1 MTTAAHITRTV
12 YTEALDGEKIVEVST
27 TRKIVDDGV
36 KDYVTIVTE
45 ADLADCE
52 YGEEPQGTTFPGRF
66 LDAAA
71 SNKMVGYRF
80 KTNMFEDGDDFAD
93 HWGIRLTGPCAYMNT
108 VLYCRGGEP
117 LS

>member
-12 YTEALDGEKIVEVST
+12 YTEALDGQTIVEVST
-27 TRKIVDDGV
+27 TRKIVDGEV

-52 YGEEPQGTTFPGRF
+52 NGEDPQGITFPGRF
-66 LDAAA
+66 IDLEAV
-71 SNKMVGYRF
+71 NKMVGYPF
-80 KTNMFEDGDDFAD
+80 EVYMFEDGEDWSD
-93 HWGIRLTGPCAYMNT
+93 HWGVRFTNGYRYKDL
-108 VLYCRGGEP
+108 VLHCRGGEP